1 MKKRSGIVLALCAI
15 VGATSIYACSDD
27 SGKKTNIPDQ
37 PGAGLRANPTSVS
50 MNYGQ
55 PQVVTLT
62 GEASAIV
69 DVVNNNDA
77 CVQTVPSVQ
86 LDARGNGSLNLQAV
100 DDSCAGRLDL
110 SDGTSSVVVTYNVAA
125 SDTPVLNVS
134 ASSLDIAKRDDS
146 ATFTATYKL
155 NGAAQD
161 GKISVSSDNA
171 SCAAPELASYDL
183 VNGEATV
190 KVIAYSEDCNAK
202 LTVSVGSDSKIV
214 NVAVSHVEVG
224 DATLAFD
231 RDNLEIAYAA
241 GEGPFTIEYTAGD
254 GSPINDGAIS
264 LSLDSNDC
272 VSISSKNVRTQ
283 NGLYSGKVTVQN
295 SNCDAVLTATDG
307 KATATLPIHVNT
319 QDKYDVRIEADY
331 DSNKYSTIKRV
342 MLFYSDAACDMNALS
357 TTAQNYASGAEF
369 SETVSGGVQ
378 PVLYTFNVTDLEV
391 TKKSVIVTAK
401 AEDNDRAPVTA
412 YGCKDISVN
421 DQNTIVKVDMVGVP
435 ADIKGTYDVI
445 SNFDLTS
452 GFTKP
457 PKSEY
462 NLDPTTLQY
471 VMPMVENMS
480 AGAWIQFVVDFCKD
494 PVSSLLAFIW
504 SNTLDRLGTI
514 DGMPDWLKSFLTGDG
529 TKSLALGT
537 LKPLIEKYLTE
548 YNWYNT
554 LTTITPDVADLTTNM
569 QLVGTFKIDSVNGTA
584 ISSVEE
590 KFQNL
595 EYQWSLKKDGNNLCL
610 QSPDHYVKDGTCR
623 KNLPLG
629 DNAITGNWDG
639 SIDYAGIATADGSL
653 DIDKHGITF
662 KWGSVLFTAVFGA
675 ILPEALG
682 YPLET
687 GTSGKTLY
695 IKSFLDGV
703 VFTPLINMYLEKY
716 NDKDVTNDEGE
727 TRHYPALTQTETCNK
742 GIETIVYLIYPDA
755 ATNSLVKTG
764 ITMAANLACG
774 EQGVG
779 QLDTL
784 VFNSLNKI
792 EASSEN
798 TFKLYSDDC
807 ALYDGGT
814 LQYQQFGKA
823 DLAVYTAN
831 EILGQ
836 NKKTDRCN
844 WDIDVTLKKDVKD
857 SEGNVTGQTE
867 EHVDVKG
874 FFHAIR
880 KN

>member
-69 DVVNNNDA
+69 DVVNNNDK

-202 LTVSVGSDSKIV
+202 ITVSAGSDSKFV
-214 NVAVSHVEVG
+214 DVTVSHVEVG

-231 RDNLEIAYAA
+231 PASLDIAYAS
-241 GEGPFTIEYTAGD
+241 GEGSYTIEYKD
-254 GSPINDGAIS
+254 GEGKPISDKNIT
-264 LSLDSNDC
+264 LSLDNNDC
-272 VSISSKNVRTQ
+272 VSISSKTVTPQ
-283 NGLYSGKVTVQN
+283 NGLYNGKVTVQN

-331 DSNKYSTIKRV
+331 DSNKYDTIRRV
-342 MLFYSDAACDMNALS
+342 MLFYSDAACDMSALS
-357 TTAQNYASGAEF
+357 TTAQNYASNAEF

-378 PVLYTFNVTDLEV
+378 PVLYTFNVTGMDV
-391 TKKSVIVTAK
+391 TKKSVIVAAK

-452 GFTKP
+452 GFDKP
-457 PKSEY
+457 PASEY
-462 NLDPTTLQY
+462 NINSVTLQY
-471 VMPMVENMS
+471 VLPKVENMS

-494 PVSSLLAFIW
+494 PVASLLAFVW
-504 SNTLDRLGTI
+504 SNTLERLKDIEALQGNSTK
-514 DGMPDWLKSFLTGDG
+514 WLVDFITSEG
-529 TKSLALGT
+529 TKSIALGT

-569 QLVGTFKIDSVNGTA
+569 QLVGTFKIDNVNGTA

-610 QSPDHYVKDGTCR
+610 QSPDHYVKDGICR

-653 DIDKHGITF
+653 DIAKHGVTF

-682 YPLET
+682 YELET

-764 ITMAANLACG
+764 ITMAANYACG
-774 EQGVG
+774 DQGVG

-844 WDIDVTLKKDVKD
+844 WDIDVTLKKDQ
-857 SEGNVTGQTE
+857 GE

>member
-15 VGATSIYACSDD
+15 VGASSFYACTDD
-27 SGKKTNIPDQ
+27 SGSKTDIPA
-37 PGAGLRANPTSVS
+37 AGGLQANPTSVS
-50 MNYGQ
+50 MNYGESS
-55 PQVVTLT
+55 VVTLK
-62 GEASAIV
+62 GEPSKIV
-69 DVVNNNDA
+69 DVVNNNAA
-77 CVQTVPSVQ
+77 CVNAVTSVQ
-86 LDARGNGSLNLQAV
+86 LDASGNGSLNLQAV
-100 DDSCAGRLDL
+100 DENCAGRLDL
-110 SDGTSSVVVTYNVAA
+110 SDGTSSVIVSYNVAA
-125 SDTPVLNVS
+125 SDTAVLNVTKTQ
-134 ASSLDIAKRDDS
+134 LDIVKGGDS
-146 ATFTATYKL
+146 ESFTATYKL
-155 NGAAQD
+155 KGVGQD
-161 GKISVSSDNA
+161 GKINVKSDDA
-171 SCAAPELASYDL
+171 TCAAPELAQYDL
-183 VNGEATV
+183 VDGEATV
-190 KVIAYSEDCNAK
+190 KVVAQKDDCDAK
-202 LTVSVGSDSKIV
+202 ITVSIGDNSKDVKVVVGHKEI
-214 NVAVSHVEVG
+214 G

-231 RDNLEIAYAA
+231 PASLEIAFAA
-241 GEGPFTIEYTAGD
+241 GEGPFTIEYKDGEGKAIDD
-254 GSPINDGAIS
+254 GSIS
-264 LSLDSNDC
+264 LSLDSSDC
-272 VSISSKNVRTQ
+272 VSLSSKNVKTK

-295 SNCDAVLTATDG
+295 SDCNAVLTATDG
-307 KATATLPIHVNT
+307 KATATLPIHVSNQT
-319 QDKYDVRIEADY
+319 EYDVRIEADY
-331 DSNKYSTIKRV
+331 NSNKYSTISRA
-342 MLFYSDAACDMNALS
+342 MLFYSNEACDMDALA
-357 TTAQNYASGAEF
+357 TNAQNYKSGAEF
-369 SETVSGGVQ
+369 SESISGGVE
-378 PVLYTFNVTDLEV
+378 PVLTTWSVTDLSV
-391 TKKSVIVTAK
+391 TVKSVIVTAK

-421 DQNTIVKVDMVGVP
+421 DQNTIVKVDLVGVP
-435 ADIKGTYDVI
+435 ADIRGTYDVI

-452 GFTKP
+452 GFEKP
-457 PKSEY
+457 PASEY
-462 NLDPTTLQY
+462 NLNPTALQY
-471 VMPMVENMS
+471 LMPRVEDMS

-504 SNTLDRLGTI
+504 SNTLDRLKSI
-514 DGMPDWLKSFLTGDG
+514 EGMPDWLKNFLTSEG

-537 LKPLIEKYLTE
+537 LKPLIEKYLGE

-569 QLVGTFKIDSVNGTA
+569 QLVGTFAINNVSGTA
-584 ISSVEE
+584 ISGVDE
-590 KFQNL
+590 KFLNL
-595 EYQWSLKKDGNNLCL
+595 EYQWSLNSTGAGCL
-610 QSPDHYVKDGTCR
+610 QAPDHYVKDGTCR

-629 DNAITGNWDG
+629 DNAITGTWDG

-653 DIDKHGITF
+653 DINKHGITF

-675 ILPEALG
+675 ILPEALK

-687 GTSGKTLY
+687 TASGKPLY

-703 VFTPLINMYLEKY
+703 VFTPLINMYMEKY
-716 NDKDVTNDEGE
+716 NDKDVTNDKGE

-764 ITMAANLACG
+764 IALATQYACG

-814 LQYQQFGKA
+814 LQYQQFGKQ
-823 DLAVYTAN
+823 DLNVYTAN
-831 EILGQ
+831 EILKD
-836 NKKTDRCN
+836 KKTDRCK